1 MQLTQTIQQFNK
13 LKKIEVGNTKGK
25 AMSAAIVTIE
35 AEFTATVEQFMLIT
49 YEVMDIEEK
58 GFADDF
64 FKFRQRIKEL
74 ERRLAS
80 ILTQSFDDCDVLV
93 GKFKL
98 LESFEGLLTREI
110 IQDELEK
117 KQITLLELYKQDLK
131 IVGQVF

>member
-1 MQLTQTIQQFNK
+1 MQVDYDI
-13 LKKIEVGNTKGK
+13 
-25 AMSAAIVTIE
+25 
-35 AEFTATVEQFMLIT
+35 
-49 YEVMDIEEK
+49 MDIEMK
-58 GFADDF
+58 QFADDF

-80 ILTQSFDDCDVLV
+80 ILTQSFDDSDTLI

-117 KQITLLELYKQDLK
+117 K
-131 IVGQVF
+131 